1 MQISKDALEK
11 HLPFPL
17 FQALIAILAF
27 GLLIPQLGFYW
38 DDWPMIFLAE
48 QGSAELLKEFYS
60 YIRPLS
66 FWAYSVT
73 FPVLGVT
80 PLHWHIFL
88 LALRILT
95 AVQLWLTLRLLWPR
109 AERIA
114 AMASALFLVYPSFS
128 QGPIAVAYS
137 QHFIVYNLF
146 LFSLYAMLRSLQ
158 AQKTRWVWLSLA
170 LFSTLAHLFTME
182 YFAGLELVRPLILL
196 AWFHNK
202 KRSSLKEALLDAG
215 REWLPYLICL
225 AVFFLWRIT
234 LVMPDDPN
242 RLVWIGLPAF
252 LQATLQNFITVVF
265 DTWAKALNAGLIDFS
280 DRAVVFSLVLAVI
293 TALICFGY
301 MHITPTKQEASK
313 GSAGQATLLG
323 LSAILLS
330 MLPIQLTG
338 RTLLGG
344 LFVDRFSLPAM
355 VGAALLFAGL
365 LHLLLSKSIHR
376 NILFAALIGLAV
388 GTHLRSANEYRWDWE
403 EQRRMYWQ
411 FHWRAPSLEAG
422 TSLVGPE
429 VMTAYTSGYA
439 AAAAVN
445 TLYNAPISEDGE
457 VDYWVLDYYDNL
469 LAHETELEDNLDLN
483 FSISNLHFTANSEKL
498 IFYDNTNDGQCVWFL
513 NEADQYNSLVDP
525 GTRTLARFSQL
536 NLASEVSDN
545 VPNPAIFGREP
556 ARTWCY
562 YFQKMD
568 LARQQEDWDTVL
580 SLWEITKTRGYTSNT
595 QFAMFP
601 IIEAL
606 LRTGQESE
614 ARTLTSDILLKQPA
628 AYEKLCYAW
637 QTWLPE
643 AAMPQELADKGC

>member
-1 MQISKDALEK
+1 MQGLRNTITKY
-11 HLPFPL
+11 LPFPF
-17 FQALIAILAF
+17 FQALIAVLAF

-48 QGSAELLKEFYS
+48 QGSPELLRDFYS

-66 FWAYSVT
+66 FWTYSVT

-88 LALRILT
+88 LVLRLLT

-114 AMASALFLVYPSFS
+114 AIAGVLFLVYPSFS

-158 AQKTRWVWLSLA
+158 GERKSWGWLCLA
-170 LFSTLAHLFTME
+170 LLASLAHLLTME

-196 AWFHNK
+196 TWFHK
-202 KRSSLKEALLDAG
+202 QGSSLKKSLIKTG
-215 REWLPYLICL
+215 RQWAPYL
-225 AVFFLWRIT
+225 AVLVVFALWRIT
-234 LVMPDDPN
+234 LTMPDDPN
-242 RLVWIGLPAF
+242 QLVWIGLPAF
-252 LQATLQNFITVVF
+252 IQATLQNFVAVVV
-265 DTWAKALNAGLIDFS
+265 DAWTKTLNARLIDFS
-280 DRAVVFSLVLAVI
+280 DRAVLFSLTLSLTTAVL
-293 TALICFGY
+293 CFVY
-301 MHITPTKQEASK
+301 LHFSPAQPEAPKRAASQ
-313 GSAGQATLLG
+313 SVLLG
-323 LSAILLS
+323 LSAILLG

-338 RTLLGG
+338 RTVLGG

-355 VGAALLFAGL
+355 FGAALLFAGL
-365 LHLLLSKSIHR
+365 LHLLLSNGTHR
-376 NILFAALIGLAV
+376 KVLFAILVGLAV
-388 GTHLRSANEYRWDWE
+388 GAHLRSTNEYRWDWE

-411 FHWRAPSLEAG
+411 FYWRAPSLEEG
-422 TSLVGPE
+422 TALVGPE

-445 TLYNAPISEDGE
+445 TLYHAPISEDAE
-457 VDYWVLDYYDNL
+457 VSYWVLDYYDNL
-469 LAHETELEDNLDLN
+469 MSYEEELEDELDLN
-483 FSISNLHFTANSEKL
+483 FRVSNLHFTANSQKL

-525 GTRTLARFSQL
+525 GTRTLAPLSQL
-536 NLASEVSDN
+536 QLVSTTGSQA
-545 VPNPAIFGREP
+545 PNPDIFGEEP
-556 ARTWCY
+556 ERTWCY

-580 SLWEITKTRGYTSNT
+580 ALWEITKTHGYTSNR
-595 QFAMFP
+595 QFGMFP
-601 IIEAL
+601 IVEAL
-606 LRTGQESE
+606 LRTGREQEAS
-614 ARTLTSDILLKQPA
+614 ALTAGILLKQPA

-637 QTWLPE
+637 KTWLPG
-643 AAMPQELADKGC
+643 AVLPPELANKGC

>member
-1 MQISKDALEK
+1 MQAFKTKITKY
-11 HLPFPL
+11 LPFPL

-48 QGSAELLKEFYS
+48 QGSAELLKGFYS

-66 FWAYSVT
+66 FWTYSVT
-73 FPVLGVT
+73 FPILGVT

-88 LALRILT
+88 LILRLLT
-95 AVQLWLTLRLLWPR
+95 AVQLWLILRLLWPR

-114 AMASALFLVYPSFS
+114 AMAGILFLVYPSFS

-137 QHFIVYNLF
+137 QHFVVYNLF

-158 AQKTRWVWLSLA
+158 VRSARWAWMGLA
-170 LFSTLAHLFTME
+170 ILAALAHIFTME

-196 AWFHNK
+196 IWFHK
-202 KRSSLKEALLDAG
+202 QGSTLKTSAVKAALQ
-215 REWLPYLICL
+215 WLPYL
-225 AVFFLWRIT
+225 AVLLIFLLWRTT

-252 LQATLQNFITVVF
+252 IQATLQNFITVVI
-265 DTWAKALNAGLIDFS
+265 DTWAKTLNARLVDFS
-280 DRAVVFSLVLAVI
+280 DRAVVFSLSLAAL
-293 TALICFGY
+293 TAIICFGY
-301 MHITPTKQEASK
+301 MYISATRQETSKQA
-313 GSAGQATLLG
+313 AGQAVLLG

-330 MLPIQLTG
+330 LLPIQLTG

-355 VGAALLFAGL
+355 FGAALFFAGL
-365 LHLLLSKSIHR
+365 LHLLLPKSLHR
-376 NILFAALIGLAV
+376 NVLFAILVGLAV
-388 GTHLRSANEYRWDWE
+388 GAHLRSANEYRWDWE

-411 FHWRAPSLEAG
+411 FYWRAPSLEAG
-422 TSLVGPE
+422 TALVGPE

-445 TLYNAPISEDGE
+445 TLYYAPISQDGE
-457 VDYWVLDYYDNL
+457 VSYWVLDYYDNL
-469 LAHETELEDNLDLN
+469 MSHEQELDEELDLN

-513 NEADQYNSLVDP
+513 NQADQYNSLVDP
-525 GTRTLARFSQL
+525 GTRPLASLSQL
-536 NLASEVSDN
+536 NLASDSGGQL
-545 VPNPAIFGREP
+545 PNPDIFGEEP
-556 ARTWCY
+556 EHSWCY

-580 SLWEITKTRGYTSNT
+580 SLWEITKTQGYTST
-595 QFAMFP
+595 RQFGMFP
-601 IIEAL
+601 VIEAL
-606 LRTGQESE
+606 LKTGRESE
-614 ARTLTSDILLKQPA
+614 ASALTVDMLTKQPA
-628 AYEKLCYAW
+628 AYEKLCFAW
-637 QTWLPE
+637 KTWLPQ
-643 AAMPQELADKGC
+643 AALPQPLADRGC

>member
-11 HLPFPL
+11 YLPFPF

-38 DDWPMIFLAE
+38 DDWPIIFLAE
-48 QGSAELLKEFYS
+48 QGSAELLRGFYS

-66 FWAYSVT
+66 FWTYSIT
-73 FPVLGVT
+73 LPALGVT

-88 LALRILT
+88 LALRILA

-158 AQKTRWVWLSLA
+158 AQKTRWIWLSLA
-170 LFSTLAHLFTME
+170 IFSTLAHLFTME

-196 AWFHNK
+196 AWLHNK
-202 KRSSLKEALLDAG
+202 KGSSPREAILHAS
-215 REWLPYLICL
+215 RQWLPYFTCL
-225 AVFFLWRIT
+225 VVFFLWRTT
-234 LVMPDDPN
+234 LVMPNDPN

-265 DTWAKALNAGLIDFS
+265 DTWAKALNARLIDFS

-293 TALICFGY
+293 TTLICFGY
-301 MHITPTKQEASK
+301 MHISPTKQETSK
-313 GSAGQATLLG
+313 GSAGQAALLG
-323 LSAILLS
+323 SSAILLS

-355 VGAALLFAGL
+355 LGAALLFAGL
-365 LHLLLSKSIHR
+365 LHFLLSQSLHR
-376 NILFAALIGLAV
+376 NILFAILIGLAV
-388 GTHLRSANEYRWDWE
+388 GAHLRSANEYRWDWE

-411 FHWRAPSLEAG
+411 FYWRAPSLEAG

-429 VMTAYTSGYA
+429 VMAAYTSGYA

-469 LAHETELEDNLDLN
+469 LAHEAELEDDLDLN
-483 FSISNLHFTANSEKL
+483 FSISNLHFTASSEKL

-513 NEADQYNSLVDP
+513 NETDQYNSLVDP

-536 NLASEVSDN
+536 NLASEVSDKA
-545 VPNPAIFGREP
+545 PNPAIFGKEP

-580 SLWEITKTRGYTSNT
+580 SLWETTKTYGYSSTT

-601 IIEAL
+601 IVEAL
-606 LRTGQESE
+606 LRTGQEQE
-614 ARTLTSDILLKQPA
+614 AAVLTADILLKQPA
-628 AYEKLCYAW
+628 AREKLCYAW
-637 QTWLPE
+637 HTWLPE
-643 AAMPQELADKGC
+643 ATIPQALASKGC

>member
-11 HLPFPL
+11 YLPFPL
-17 FQALIAILAF
+17 FQTLIAILAF

-48 QGSAELLKEFYS
+48 QGSAELLREFYS

-66 FWAYSVT
+66 FWTYSVT
-73 FPVLGVT
+73 FPILGVT

-146 LFSLYAMLRSLQ
+146 LFSLYAMLRSLE
-158 AQKTRWVWLSLA
+158 AQKTRWVWLFLA

-202 KRSSLKEALLDAG
+202 KGASHKKALLNAG
-215 REWLPYLICL
+215 RQWLPYFACL

-301 MHITPTKQEASK
+301 MHISPTKQEASK
-313 GSAGQATLLG
+313 GSAGQAALLG

-365 LHLLLSKSIHR
+365 LHLLLSKGIHR
-376 NILFAALIGLAV
+376 NILFAILIGLAV
-388 GTHLRSANEYRWDWE
+388 GAHLRSANEYRWDWE

-469 LAHETELEDNLDLN
+469 LAHETELEDDLDLN
-483 FSISNLHFTANSEKL
+483 FSISNLQFTANSQKL

-513 NEADQYNSLVDP
+513 NETDQYNSLVDP
-525 GTRTLARFSQL
+525 GTRTLASLSQL
-536 NLASEVSDN
+536 NLVSEEGDKA
-545 VPNPAIFGREP
+545 PNPAIFGEEP

-580 SLWEITKTRGYTSNT
+580 SLWETTKTRGYTSNT

-601 IIEAL
+601 IVEAL

-628 AYEKLCYAW
+628 AYEKLCYGW
-637 QTWLPE
+637 RTWLPE